1 MIFPAALVTQATTME
16 IRNPQSAIRNWVA
29 DKVSTVAQLPNNNIR
44 DAARRM
50 PIFSALDDQAVEQVL
65 RRCHT
70 IRRQAGTILFASGEQ
85 AERFFLILA
94 GQVKLYQLSPRGGQQ
109 ILHLYGP
116 GMTFGEAAVLSG
128 TAYPACAEVV
138 EEAELLAVG
147 RAEIRRA
154 IEANP
159 DLALGMLAGMS
170 AKLREFNRLIEDL
183 SLKDVPSRLAG
194 LLLRLAAQAGAD
206 KFDLPQTK
214 RDLAG
219 QIGTIPE
226 TLSRALSKLKS
237 AGLIAVRG
245 RHIEIRNRQGLADLA
260 QGA

>member
-1 MIFPAALVTQATTME
+1 
-16 IRNPQSAIRNWVA
+16 
-29 DKVSTVAQLPNNNIR
+29 
-44 DAARRM
+44 M

-65 RRCHT
+65 RQCHT
-70 IRRQAGTILFASGEQ
+70 IRRQAGTILFTPGEP

-94 GQVKLYQLSPRGGQQ
+94 GKVKLYQLSPRGGQQ

-128 TAYPACAEVV
+128 TAYPAYAEVA

-183 SLKDVPSRLAG
+183 SLKDVPARLAG
-194 LLLRLAAQAGAD
+194 LLLRQAAQAGTD

-245 RHIEIRNRQGLADLA
+245 RHIEIRNRQALSDLA
-260 QGA
+260 QGGE

>member
-1 MIFPAALVTQATTME
+1 ME
-16 IRNPQSAIRNWVA
+16 IRNPQFAIRNWVA
-29 DKVSTVAQLPNNNIR
+29 DKARPMAKQPNTASLH

-70 IRRQAGTILFASGEQ
+70 IARQAGTILFASGEQ

-128 TAYPACAEVV
+128 TAYPAYAEVV
-138 EEAELLAVG
+138 QEAELLAVG
-147 RAEIRRA
+147 RTEIRQA

-206 KFDLPQTK
+206 KFVLPQTK

-219 QIGTIPE
+219 QIGTVPE

-245 RHIEIRNRQGLADLA
+245 RHIEIRNRQALSDLA